1 MLSFLSTRWV
11 QVVLDEKP
19 LHKYPVNAGVTQDCI
34 LGLAFFLL
42 YINDLPDD
50 VIYNIAI
57 YADGN
62 TVYSKCDMASDL
74 WQQIERAAEL
84 ESDLQDFV
92 DWDRK

>member
-1 MLSFLSTRWV
+1 MLSCLSNRWV
-11 QVVLDEKP
+11 QVVLDEKS
-19 LHKYPVNAGVTQDCI
+19 LQKYPVNAGVTQGCI
-34 LGLAFFLL
+34 LGLAFFPL

-62 TVYSKCDMASDL
+62 TVYSKCDMVSDL
-74 WQQIERAAEL
+74 WQQIELAAEL
-84 ESDLQDFV
+84 ESDLQDFM